1 MLRAAAV
8 VGGIIVAAYIE
19 PVLYAATWVVAVW
32 SVLLG
37 WGA

>member
-1 MLRAAAV
+1 MLRAAAAV
-8 VGGIIVAAYIE
+8 AGIIVAANLD